1 MKRILKDRSGKL
13 SILLFGLLFGL
24 LLLVFLVIEMG
35 ATYQNYE
42 YAQAVLQR
50 AANSAVESN
59 MRDEYRA
66 DRVLILDT
74 TGAKSDF
81 QAYAASDFPSRYT
94 VTVSSVS
101 ASASPPKLMAT
112 GTISFPTVFSQ
123 YGFRDLSFSFTVR
136 ATNYD
141 LE

>member
-1 MKRILKDRSGKL
+1 
-13 SILLFGLLFGL
+13 
-24 LLLVFLVIEMG
+24 
-35 ATYQNYE
+35 
-42 YAQAVLQR
+42 
-50 AANSAVESN
+50 

-101 ASASPPKLMAT
+101 ASASPPKLTAT

-123 YGFRDLSFSFTVR
+123 FGFRDLTFSFTVR

-141 LE
+141 LD